1 MGRARPKSIRLS
13 EETIRLL
20 REVREEFERMG
31 YRVTYDELIKKG
43 LRLLRDRLRY
53 TLPV

>member
-1 MGRARPKSIRLS
+1 MKPKRPKTIRLS
-13 EETIRLL
+13 EETIKLL
-20 REVREEFERMG
+20 KELKSEIEKMG

-43 LRLLRDRLRY
+43 LRLLKERLHY